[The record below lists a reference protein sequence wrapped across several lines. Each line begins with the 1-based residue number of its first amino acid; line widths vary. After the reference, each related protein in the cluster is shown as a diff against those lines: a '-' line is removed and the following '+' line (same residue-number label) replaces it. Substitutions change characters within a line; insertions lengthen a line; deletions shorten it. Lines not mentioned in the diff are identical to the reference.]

1 MPQPRTHLP
10 IPSAART
17 GLITYDAKDPDS
29 TYPPIEQ
36 LRPPA
41 GAPNVLLILLDDV
54 GFGASSAFGGP
65 CRTSTAEL
73 LAGNGLRYNRFH
85 TTALCSPTRQALLT
99 GRNHHSAGMGGI
111 TEIATG
117 APGYSSVL
125 PNTMSPIAR
134 TLKLNG
140 YNTAQFGKCHEVPV
154 WQTSP
159 VGPFDAWPSG
169 GGGFEYFYGFI
180 GGEANQWY
188 PSLYEG
194 TTPVEVNRTPEE
206 GYHFMADMTDKA
218 LGWIGQQKALAPDRP
233 FFVYFAPGATHAPHH
248 VPREWA
254 DKYRG
259 RFDVGWDALREE
271 TFARQKELGVIP
283 ADCQLTARHAEIP
296 AWDDMPEDLK
306 PVLCR
311 QMEVYAGFLE
321 YTDHHVGR
329 LVDGLQRLGVLDD
342 TLVFYIIGDN
352 GASAEGTINGTY
364 NEMLNFNGLADI
376 ETPRFMT
383 DRLDKFGGPESY
395 NHYSVGW
402 AHAMDTPYQ
411 WTKQVASHWGGT
423 RNGTIVHWPNGIA
436 AKGEMRWQF
445 HHVIDVAPTILEA
458 AGLPEPLF
466 VNGVQQHPIEGVSM
480 AYSFDDAQA
489 PDRHETQY
497 FEMFGNR
504 GIYHKGWTAVTKHK
518 TPWILVGEQ
527 TVAFDDDVW
536 ELYDTTKDWSQ
547 AKDLAKEMPEKL
559 HELQRLWLIEATRY
573 NVLPLD
579 DDTASR
585 INPDLAGR
593 PVLIRGNTQVLFSNM
608 GRLSENCVLNLK
620 NKSHTVTAE
629 VEVPETGAEGV
640 IVAQGASIGG
650 WSLYANDGKLKY
662 CYNLGGIKHFYAESA
677 DPLPAGAHQV
687 RMEFAYAGGG
697 LGKGG
702 EVTLYVDGQQ
712 VGEGHV
718 EATLAIVFS
727 ADDGCDVGMDSGS
740 PVSPDY
746 APGSNAFNGRIKG
759 VQLAIAEAAAAAGHL
774 VDGARDPHRA
784 GAPIGPHSQ
793 TGRGRRWKSHGATL
807 SHMEVGVRD
816 LRNRTSQVVDAV
828 KAGVPVTL
836 TVHGEPVADIVPHRR
851 RIRWLSGRICA
862 MSSPSA
868 RPTRASP
875 MNSTTWPVIPSTT
888 CDRGRGRGR
897 PARYVGLHCARE
909 RRCNRGPA

>member
-342 TLVFYIIGDN
+342 TLVFYIIDDN

-774 VDGARDPHRA
+774 VDPEHAIRIALAAQSNGEGTAMEKSRCHAVAHGGGCA
-784 GAPIGPHSQ
+784 GSAKSHKSGGRCGQ
-793 TGRGRRWKSHGATL
+793 GRGAGDSHGTRGAGRRYRAASAPHPLAVGAHLRDELAKRSADPRLTDELNDLAGHTL
-807 SHMEVGVRD
+807 DD
-816 LRNRTSQVVDAV
+816 L
-828 KAGVPVTL
+828 
-836 TVHGEPVADIVPHRR
+836 
-851 RIRWLSGRICA
+851 
-862 MSSPSA
+862 
-868 RPTRASP
+868 
-875 MNSTTWPVIPSTT
+875 
-888 CDRGRGRGR
+888 
-897 PARYVGLHCARE
+897 
-909 RRCNRGPA
+909 